1 MSTANTSRSALVAM
15 PGAPSRVLAP
25 SNDALVVSCYLVSS
39 KDAPSSTAMTTY
51 SSGQK
56 LL

>member
-15 PGAPSRVLAP
+15 PGAPSRILAP